1 MKLALAIEASSAA
14 YAVALGD
21 VSVPTVHRECR
32 RDDPSFAGIGEM
44 VASSAAAA
52 GANFSD
58 IETIAVDIGP
68 GSLSSVRAA
77 VAYANG
83 LAFSLGIMVFCANS
97 LELMAAESREIQPS
111 PALCVRKGE
120 AGNVYAG
127 IFADENGGMPDEPPT
142 QLRYGPFQATVAALA
157 GDHPKITVAGAHRQA
172 VAGVLAGAH
181 VYDTGIDQPSVATL
195 YAMMRAE
202 RTRPGR
208 LVPLAS
214 PLNEGSKVF
223 HE

>member
-1 MKLALAIEASSAA
+1 MKLDLAIEASSAL
-14 YAVALGD
+14 YAVALGHAA
-21 VSVPTVHRECR
+21 VPAIHRECR
-32 RDDPSFAGIGEM
+32 RDDPSFAGVGQM
-44 VASSAAAA
+44 VSSSVAAA
-52 GANFSD
+52 GARFSD
-58 IETIAVDIGP
+58 IHTIAVDIGP

-83 LAFSLGIMVFCANS
+83 LAFSLGIMVFGANS

-127 IFADENGGMPDEPPT
+127 VFTEDQDAQM
-142 QLRYGPFQATVAALA
+142 RYGPLQDTVTALA
-157 GDHPKITVAGAHRQA
+157 GHHGKITVAGARRQA
-172 VAGVLAGAH
+172 VADLLAQTH
-181 VYDTGIDQPSVATL
+181 VYDTGIEQPSVLTL

-208 LVPLAS
+208 LVPVAS
-214 PLNEGSKVF
+214 PLNEGSRVF
-223 HE
+223 HG

>member
-1 MKLALAIEASSAA
+1 MKLALAIEASSAV

-21 VSVPTVHRECR
+21 ANVPVIHRECR

-44 VASSAAAA
+44 VSSCVAAAA
-52 GANFSD
+52 GAGFAG

-97 LELMAAESREIQPS
+97 LELMAAASREIQPS
-111 PALCVRKGE
+111 PALCVRKDE

-127 IFADENGGMPDEPPT
+127 IFTEDQAPA
-142 QLRYGPFQATVAALA
+142 LRYGPFRDTVEALA
-157 GDHPKITVAGAHRQA
+157 GEHGKITVAGAHRQA
-172 VAGVLAGAH
+172 VADLLAGAH
-181 VYDTGIDQPSVATL
+181 VRDTGIDQPSVLTL
-195 YAMMRAE
+195 YAMMQAQRAE
-202 RTRPGR
+202 PGR
-208 LVPLAS
+208 QVRIAS
-214 PLNEGSKVF
+214 PLNEGSRVF
-223 HE
+223 HG

>member
-21 VSVPTVHRECR
+21 GPEPAIRRECR

-44 VASSAAAA
+44 VASAVA
-52 GANFSD
+52 GAGAGFTD

-83 LAFSLGIMVFCANS
+83 LAFSLGGMVFWANS
-97 LELMAAESREIQPS
+97 LELMAVEAREIQPS
-111 PALCVRKGE
+111 PALCLRKGE

-127 IFADENGGMPDEPPT
+127 IFTEDHGAR
-142 QLRYGPFQATVAALA
+142 LRYGPLRATVTALA
-157 GDHPKITVAGAHRQA
+157 GEHAKIAVAGAHRQA
-172 VAGVLAGAH
+172 AAGLLTGAH
-181 VYDTGIDQPSVATL
+181 VCDTGIDQPGVATL
-195 YAMMRAE
+195 YAMMRARRGE
-202 RTRPGR
+202 PGR

-214 PLNEGSKVF
+214 PLNEGSRVF

>member
-1 MKLALAIEASSAA
+1 MKLALAIEASSAV

-21 VSVPTVHRECR
+21 ANVPAIHRECR

-44 VASSAAAA
+44 VSSCVAVA
-52 GANFSD
+52 GAGFPG

-68 GSLSSVRAA
+68 GSLSSVRAV

-83 LAFSLGIMVFCANS
+83 LAFSLGVMVFCANS
-97 LELMAAESREIQPS
+97 LELMAAASREIQPS

-127 IFADENGGMPDEPPT
+127 IFTEDQCP
-142 QLRYGPFQATVAALA
+142 QLRYGPFQDTVAALA
-157 GDHPKITVAGAHRQA
+157 GEHSKITVAGAHRQA
-172 VAGVLAGAH
+172 VADLLAGAH
-181 VYDTGIDQPSVATL
+181 VCDTGIEQPSVLTL
-195 YAMMRAE
+195 YAMMQAQ
-202 RTRPGR
+202 RTQPGR

-214 PLNEGSKVF
+214 PLNEGSRVF
-223 HE
+223 HG